1 MDLQLS
7 EGAYARSFKGS
18 QSPDDLETALQL
30 VHQLFATQVALVPE
44 ELATVMKVGGVWGGR
59 GSG

>member
-30 VHQLFATQVALVPE
+30 VHQLFATQVTLVPE
-44 ELATVMKVGGVWGGR
+44 ELATVMKVGGWG
-59 GSG
+59 